1 MKQVRCA
8 IYTRKSSEEGLE
20 QNFNSLHAQREACTA
35 YVMSQASEGW
45 TLLPDVYDDGGLS
58 GGTLDRP
65 ALKRLLG
72 EVEAGHIDII
82 VVYKVDRLT
91 RSLLDFARLVETFDR
106 CGTSFVS
113 ITQSFNTTNSMGRL
127 TLNMLLSFAQ
137 FEREV
142 TAERIRDKLAA
153 SKAKGMWMGGIA
165 PLGYRPSGR
174 TLVVVEDHAALV
186 REIFTRYRTLGNVR
200 LVTEALRQEGVVA
213 PRRKTVSGRSHG
225 GVPFSR
231 GQIYALLRNPIY
243 IGCIGHRGV
252 LHKGLHAPII
262 ERETWDAVQ
271 RQLAGNVRGT
281 RRGAA
286 NLDPSSKRGA
296 QETATSG
303 SGGKAAP
310 ANSAGSLSSTRATA
324 SPLAGRI
331 VDQAGLPL
339 IATHAR
345 KGEVRYRYYVSK
357 ALQTGIA
364 SPHEGLRIPARE
376 IEQAVVRELAHLL
389 ADPLAL
395 ATQAGIAL
403 APSVLRPLIARCKTF
418 AQDLQQGDAALLA
431 QALHQVRVHSD
442 RIEVS
447 LDVPALAE
455 ALALEPPEAALPIL
469 TLSRQVRLT
478 RTGRAVRLVHDSGA
492 AVTADG
498 VDLTLVKL
506 IHKARAWWQRM
517 ATGKLDVTG
526 LAQQEN
532 VSTTYVV
539 RVLRLA
545 FLSPAVVEAVLDG
558 RLRAGIDAN
567 ALFDARAIRPEWD
580 RQEKS
585 IVLAG

>member
-1 MKQVRCA
+1 
-8 IYTRKSSEEGLE
+8 
-20 QNFNSLHAQREACTA
+20 
-35 YVMSQASEGW
+35 
-45 TLLPDVYDDGGLS
+45 
-58 GGTLDRP
+58 
-65 ALKRLLG
+65 
-72 EVEAGHIDII
+72 
-82 VVYKVDRLT
+82 
-91 RSLLDFARLVETFDR
+91 
-106 CGTSFVS
+106 
-113 ITQSFNTTNSMGRL
+113 
-127 TLNMLLSFAQ
+127 
-137 FEREV
+137 
-142 TAERIRDKLAA
+142 
-153 SKAKGMWMGGIA
+153 MGGIA

-262 ERETWDAVQ
+262 EREMWDTVQ

-281 RRGAA
+281 RGGGAYP
-286 NLDPSSKRGA
+286 DPSSRRGA
-296 QETATSG
+296 QETATLG
-303 SGGKAAP
+303 RGGRAAP
-310 ANSAGSLSSTRATA
+310 ASSGNRAGSASHPSGTTAGTRATA

-331 VDQAGLPL
+331 VDEAGLPL

-376 IEQAVVRELAHLL
+376 IEQAVMQELAHML